1 MKKFL
6 AICLVLVTVLAIALP
21 SVVLASNTGTA
32 GVSGDVA
39 PVPVL
44 TSISTTSGTPHA
56 TGGGV
61 VDVSETLTGS
71 SFDTDPTAVVT
82 VTITGTG
89 VTADTVAVSNS
100 TTITAT
106 FHLAAGSTTTSGVRD
121 VYVHQ
126 SGRDSVNTVTFTVN
140 GYIAITAPSGISMG
154 VMSVGVTT
162 TKSSTTPGTVE
173 TNDAS
178 TSVSATD
185 AKASHAGKMD
195 TVGDGSGTLLTDAFQ
210 ISQTNGSYAN
220 ADSGFSYTN
229 PTSLPFYVSQQ
240 VVSGDTAGSYQ
251 ITITFVGSA
260 NN

>member
-6 AICLVLVTVLAIALP
+6 ALCLVLALVAAIALP
-21 SVVLASNTGTA
+21 SVVLASNIGTA
-32 GVSGDVA
+32 GISGDVA

-44 TSISTTSGTPHA
+44 SSISTTSGTPHA
-56 TGGGV
+56 TGGGA
-61 VDVSETLTGS
+61 VDISETLTGS
-71 SFDTDPTAVVT
+71 SFDTDPTAVIT
-82 VTITGTG
+82 ITITGTG
-89 VTADTVAVSNS
+89 VTADTVVVSND
-100 TTITAT
+100 TTITAH
-106 FHLAAGSTTTSGVRD
+106 FHLAAGPTTMSSVRD

-126 SGRDSVNTVTFTVN
+126 SGQDSTDVVTFTVV
-140 GYIAITAPSGISMG
+140 GYIAITAPSAISMG
-154 VMSVGVTT
+154 VMVVGGTT

-178 TSVSATD
+178 TSVLAAD
-185 AKASHAGKMD
+185 AKVSHAGKMD
-195 TVGDGSGTLLTDAFQ
+195 TVGDGSGTLLTDKFQ

-251 ITITFVGSA
+251 ITITFTGSPG
-260 NN
+260 